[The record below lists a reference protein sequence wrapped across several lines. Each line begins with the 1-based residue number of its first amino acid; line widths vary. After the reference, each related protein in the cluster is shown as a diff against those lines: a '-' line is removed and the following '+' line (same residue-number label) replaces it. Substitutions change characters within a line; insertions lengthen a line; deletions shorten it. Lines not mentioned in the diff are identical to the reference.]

1 MSSPADSY
9 QPLWACPSCR
19 QPLTAQ
25 NNLLLVCPAEGLTF
39 PCVDGV
45 WHCLLPH
52 ASVRYAQFIQEY
64 ETIRLAEGR
73 HSPDP
78 AYYRALPW
86 QDLSAR
92 MTAGWATRAQTF
104 TMLLKWLTTQPQLKT
119 GCDLG
124 AGNGWLSY
132 QLSQRGY
139 QMTAVDL
146 TINRYDGLGAHHF
159 YDTHFCPIQAEF
171 DQLPLTDQQFDL
183 VLFNASF
190 HYATHYEKTI
200 LATRRLLKP
209 NGFMVVMDTPVYRQK
224 SSGEQMVAERQQQ
237 FLAQFGFASNSL
249 PCENFLTVHRV
260 SQLDQMWPRPAVW
273 QWPISALRRWVRQGK
288 VWLSGRREA
297 AQFPLLI
304 WQQQES

>member
-1 MSSPADSY
+1 
-9 QPLWACPSCR
+9 
-19 QPLTAQ
+19 
-25 NNLLLVCPAEGLTF
+25 
-39 PCVDGV
+39 VDGI
-45 WHCLLPH
+45 WHCLLPQ

-64 ETIRLAEGR
+64 EAIRLAEGR
-73 HSPDP
+73 SSPDP

-86 QDLSAR
+86 QDLSGR

-104 TMLLKWLTTQPQLKT
+104 TLLLNWLKTEPHLKT

-124 AGNGWLSY
+124 AGNGWLSN

-146 TINRYDGLGAHHF
+146 TINRYDGLGAHTF
-159 YDTHFCPIQAEF
+159 YETRFCPIQAEF
-171 DQLPLTDQQFDL
+171 DQLPLADKQFDF

-190 HYATHYEKTI
+190 HYATQYEKTL
-200 LATRRLLKP
+200 LATRRLLKA
-209 NGFMVVMDTPVYRQK
+209 NGFMVVMDTPIYRQK

-237 FLAQFGFASNSL
+237 FLAQFGLASNSL
-249 PCENFLTVHRV
+249 PSENFLTYQRV
-260 SQLDQMWPRPAVW
+260 SQLDQHWPRPAAW
-273 QWPISALRRWVRQGK
+273 LWPVPLWRRLIRQGK